1 MYSCVM
7 TEQKRLKLLKASIRR
22 NIYNLRTLNLSSE
35 WREWKGYEPEASS
48 NYAMELRFRR
58 SIVSFGRSDY
68 LKHFAKHERRS

>member
-1 MYSCVM
+1 M

-22 NIYNLRTLNLSSE
+22 NIYNLRTVNLSSE
-35 WREWKGYEPEASS
+35 WGGEWKGYDPRAGAT
-48 NYAMELRFRR
+48 YAMELRFRR